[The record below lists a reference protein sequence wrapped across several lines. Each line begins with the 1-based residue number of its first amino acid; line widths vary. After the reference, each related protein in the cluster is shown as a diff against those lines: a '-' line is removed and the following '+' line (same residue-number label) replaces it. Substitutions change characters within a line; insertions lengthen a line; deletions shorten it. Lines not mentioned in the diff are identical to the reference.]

1 MKFLNDEDA
10 KLFLIEI
17 GRLDM
22 IESVDKEFEPSEE
35 MLEIYIGR
43 REGLVKKL
51 KDHRR
56 GQNTKAQW
64 RESRHKM
71 MRGIK
76 AYHRSTEGKRFHRN
90 LGNHLANR
98 IFKHESFSNI
108 IEKSEYLKALS
119 SAKTHFF
126 IELQYYHSLSEQLE
140 LEELIFDYS
149 SALFSSIEH
158 KVIHDIELNEDEESF
173 LFDITEVA
181 SVVKSLAQKAGVSM
195 DTVENKW
202 KSIRD
207 GLLKS
212 GLKETDDKF
221 YPILVSTL
229 KKSLNLT

>member
-1 MKFLNDEDA
+1 MKFLTDEDA
-10 KLFLIEI
+10 KLFLAEI
-17 GRLDM
+17 GQLKL
-22 IESVDKEFEPSEE
+22 IESANKDLVPTEE
-35 MLEIYIGR
+35 MLEIYVGR

-56 GQNTKAQW
+56 GQNAKAQW

-98 IFKHESFSNI
+98 IFKHESFANI

-126 IELQYYHSLSEQLE
+126 IELQYYHTLSEQLE
-140 LEELIFDYS
+140 LEELVFDYS
-149 SALFSSIEH
+149 TQMFNSIEN
-158 KVIHDIELNEDEESF
+158 KIINDQDLDENEETF

-181 SVVKSLAQKAGVSM
+181 SVVKSLAQKAGVSPQQ
-195 DTVENKW
+195 VEDKW
-202 KSIRD
+202 NSIKK
-207 GLLKS
+207 GLISS
-212 GLKETDDKF
+212 GLKETEDKF